1 MIQFESGSTE
11 AKKTRPGLS
20 GSELFRLPGRP
31 VPPAVTTWAA
41 VFQPSNLLRRVNA
54 VLMPMQQFLDRLSSK
69 MKDQTAADSDSSRKE
84 ILIIESD
91 SYIAGFLKEELEK
104 YYYRVQ
110 IALDGQRGLA
120 EAQTAPPSLIILELM
135 LSGLDGWQ
143 VCRSLKTHPNTK
155 AVPLLILTV
164 LGQEESRLRGL
175 ELGADDYMTK
185 PFSLK
190 EVVSRVRALLRRS
203 QMSVKSQSKTFL
215 KFDPVT
221 IDLERHE
228 VRKSGR
234 LIALTPIEFSL
245 LEYLAEHSGK
255 VFTRDQLITA
265 LWKEDRFIEEHNLD
279 VHIHALRQK
288 VEPDPDRPR
297 ILLTV
302 HGVGYKLEAKEK
314 EE

>member
-1 MIQFESGSTE
+1 M
-11 AKKTRPGLS
+11 
-20 GSELFRLPGRP
+20 
-31 VPPAVTTWAA
+31 
-41 VFQPSNLLRRVNA
+41 ND
-54 VLMPMQQFLDRLSSK
+54 PMTSD
-69 MKDQTAADSDSSRKE
+69 TDSYKKE
-84 ILIIESD
+84 ILIIEND
-91 SYIAGFLKEELEK
+91 AKTAGLLKQELTK
-104 YYYRVQ
+104 YYYQVRVV
-110 IALDGQRGLA
+110 LDGQRGLA
-120 EAQTAPPSLIILELM
+120 DAQSEPPSLIILELM
-135 LSGLDGWQ
+135 LPGSDGWE
-143 VCRSLKTHPNTK
+143 VCRTLKSHPKTK
-155 AVPLLILTV
+155 TVPLLILTA
-164 LGQEESRLRGL
+164 LGQEENRLRGL
-175 ELGADDYMTK
+175 ESGADDYMTK

-203 QMSVKSQSKTFL
+203 QMNINDQSKTLL
-215 KFDPVT
+215 KVDPLT

-228 VRKSGR
+228 VRKGGR

-265 LWKEDRFIEEHNLD
+265 LWREDRFIEEHNLD

-302 HGVGYKLEAKEK
+302 HGVGYKLEGKEK